1 MTSSPRRSVPRL
13 VRGGTLLAAASVA
26 GLVLAGCSGGSVTGN
41 SGGSGGAQEILV
53 WTQYTG
59 DANKTVEKIAD
70 DYNGSQD
77 KYKVRIQFGG
87 DGDQFTPKLLNAV
100 KNSQGPN
107 LVLGDSTPQ
116 KLSQVVE
123 TGKVLPLE
131 DLLSSPDSEISADN
145 FTEGMLS
152 TGIIC

>member
-1 MTSSPRRSVPRL
+1 MTPSPRRTAPRL
-13 VRGGTLLAAASVA
+13 ARGGTLLAAASAV

-41 SGGSGGAQEILV
+41 SGGSGGATEVLV
-53 WTQYTG
+53 WTHYTG
-59 DANKTVEKIAD
+59 DAGKTVEKIAD
-70 DYNGSQD
+70 DYNESQSE
-77 KYKVRIQFGG
+77 YSVRIQYGG
-87 DGDQFTPKLLNAV
+87 TGDQFTPKLLNAV
-100 KNSQGPN
+100 KNGQGPN
-107 LVLGDSTPQ
+107 LVLGDGTPQ